1 MSAAP
6 TKSTSRDPWAAP
18 AVQKRRHGEGFQK
31 KAPNSEQVTRPSLS
45 LHIDAFACS
54 PTILNSPVY
63 SHILSL
69 ALYKA
74 PKPAVEGGARLHF
87 PESGGAGEDSHW
99 PLSRASVPFPHENRV
114 YGRLGPFSRSPGFRA
129 ADRPHLRTA
138 TWAGCLSWA
147 GGAAETPHLRPH
159 SPLSSGGRAQ
169 PSSLAAEAEVAGR
182 RPGLERASW
191 FPRAGRAGCCT
202 RSPRACREM

>member
-1 MSAAP
+1 MAP

-31 KAPNSEQVTRPSLS
+31 KAPNSKQVTRPSLS

-69 ALYKA
+69 ALYKV

-87 PESGGAGEDSHW
+87 PGSGGAGEDSHW
-99 PLSRASVPFPHENRV
+99 PLSRASVPFSPTRTECMGASAPSHGVPASARPTALTS
-114 YGRLGPFSRSPGFRA
+114 GRRHGPAS
-129 ADRPHLRTA
+129 
-138 TWAGCLSWA
+138 AGPA
-147 GGAAETPHLRPH
+147 GLQRLLISGLIRRFPAAAEPSLHL
-159 SPLSSGGRAQ
+159 
-169 PSSLAAEAEVAGR
+169 
-182 RPGLERASW
+182 
-191 FPRAGRAGCCT
+191 
-202 RSPRACREM
+202 